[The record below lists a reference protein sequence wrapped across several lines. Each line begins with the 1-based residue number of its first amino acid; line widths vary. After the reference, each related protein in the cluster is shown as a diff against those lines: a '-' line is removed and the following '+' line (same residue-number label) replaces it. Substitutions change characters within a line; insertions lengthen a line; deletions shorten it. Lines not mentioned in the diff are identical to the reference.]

1 MPPFSLIPPNT
12 LHKGGIH
19 TYSAA
24 SRRGPNPTIAV
35 ADCFK
40 FTPSLQQD
48 DGTRINKLP
57 SWHRVSAQAAAS
69 SIAAGWYS
77 QIHDNHPADHVIS
90 NTLAGSIIDSTHP
103 TLPCPTSCFKH
114 VQTKAPSQ
122 NQDDVSC
129 LMLKRNAVPGES
141 VDANRSAWI
150 VLSTDNSE
158 ARLEEIGCCLK
169 EDRLFI
175 GSTWSVSKMPADRL
189 PPPVKYEKPFQTFPQ
204 QSLRETSALGVS
216 RFRRIPAPSPAPS
229 TTSES
234 VLLDTV
240 TELKRRYLF
249 PRFG

>member
-103 TLPCPTSCFKH
+103 TLPCPTSCFKP

-129 LMLKRNAVPGES
+129 LMLRRKAVQGEP
-141 VDANRSAWI
+141 VDANRSATI
-150 VLSTDNSE
+150 VLSMNNSA
-158 ARLEEIGCCLK
+158 ARLKEIGSYLDK
-169 EDRLFI
+169 EPLFF
-175 GSTWSVSKMPADRL
+175 GSNWSLSKMPADRL

-204 QSLRETSALGVS
+204 QSLREMSALRVA

-229 TTSES
+229 TTGES
-234 VLLDTV
+234 VL
-240 TELKRRYLF
+240 
-249 PRFG
+249 

>member
-1 MPPFSLIPPNT
+1 MPPFSLIPPDT
-12 LHKGGIH
+12 LHKGCIY

-35 ADCFK
+35 AECFK
-40 FTPSLQQD
+40 FTPSSQQD
-48 DGTRINKLP
+48 DGTRISALP
-57 SWHRVSAQAAAS
+57 SWHRVSAEAAAK
-69 SIAAGWYS
+69 SIAAGWYL

-90 NTLAGSIIDSTHP
+90 NTLADCITDSPHA
-103 TLPCPTSCFKH
+103 TLSCPTVCFKPDPRN
-114 VQTKAPSQ
+114 APSRD
-122 NQDDVSC
+122 QDDVSC
-129 LMLKRNAVPGES
+129 LMLQRNAVPGES

-175 GSTWSVSKMPADRL
+175 GSTWSLSKMPADRL
-189 PPPVKYEKPFQTFPQ
+189 PPPVKYEKPFQTFTQ

-229 TTSES
+229 ITSS
-234 VLLDTV
+234 RSCRT
-240 TELKRRYLF
+240 R
-249 PRFG
+249 